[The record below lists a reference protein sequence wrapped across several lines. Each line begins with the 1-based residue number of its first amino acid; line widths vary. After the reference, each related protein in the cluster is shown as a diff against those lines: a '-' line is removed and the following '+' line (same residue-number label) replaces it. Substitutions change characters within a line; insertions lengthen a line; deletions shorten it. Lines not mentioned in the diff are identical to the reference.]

1 MTVSARVM
9 KNLNY
14 HLKNQLKNWQDGV
27 RFKAT
32 NNSYKEVFSRGYLL
46 FSNSGKATRM
56 FGSTTDLT
64 ERKKLEK
71 ELAQQQLRKPTI
83 TETTIL
89 AQEKE
94 RNEIGKELHD
104 NINQIWLRSNSIIV

>member
-1 MTVSARVM
+1 
-9 KNLNY
+9 
-14 HLKNQLKNWQDGV
+14 
-27 RFKAT
+27 
-32 NNSYKEVFSRGYLL
+32 
-46 FSNSGKATRM
+46 M
-56 FGSTTDLT
+56 FGSTTDIT

-71 ELAQQQLRKPTI
+71 KLADQQLNQQKLI

-104 NINQIWLRSNSIIV
+104 NINQIFGNR